1 MDEVLLIGDPRLRAR
16 CEPVAAG
23 YPGLAADAAR
33 LVGALGELRARTGFG
48 RALAAPQLGI
58 ARRIVAMDLGA
69 GPFLLVDPELTWRS
83 PEMFDVW
90 DDCFSVPD
98 RLVRV
103 ARHRSVSLRFRD
115 GALRPR
121 TWTRLPPDLAEL
133 VQHELDHLD
142 GVLMTDRATAEQPAA
157 RRAELV
163 ERPARRLELARI
175 AEAAHRIDPVFLHTP
190 QYECEPLAEQL
201 GCRLTLKVETLN
213 PIRSFKGRGADYHVG
228 LLEER
233 APLTCAS
240 AGNFGQAM
248 AYACRAR
255 GIPLTVLTSQGASP
269 SKIAR
274 MRALGAEVILAGGDF
289 EDAKRAARAH
299 GGRFVEDGREPRIS
313 EGAGTI
319 AVELLA
325 GDALLDAVVVP
336 LGDGALL
343 TGVARWIK
351 AASPATRVIGACSRG
366 APAMYHAWIGGAGGG
381 PAGGAADAIPDTIAD
396 GIAVRVPVAAS
407 VADIRDLVDDV
418 VQVADATLIEA
429 MRRVHVHAGL
439 VTEPS
444 AVAGLAAVLEDRD
457 AFAGLRV
464 ATVLTGGNVTAEQLR
479 AWLAT

>member
-1 MDEVLLIGDPRLRAR
+1 MQAVLVIGDPRLRVR
-16 CEPVAAG
+16 CAPVADG
-23 YPGLAADAAR
+23 YPELAADAAR
-33 LVGALGELRARTGFG
+33 LVAALGEVRARTGFG

-83 PEMFDVW
+83 PELVDVW

-121 TWTRLPPDLAEL
+121 TWTGLPPDLAEL

-142 GVLMTDRATAEQPAA
+142 GVLMTDRATAEAPMS

-163 ERPARRLELARI
+163 ERPARRLDLARI
-175 AEAAHRIDPVFLHTP
+175 AEAMNRIDPVFLRTP
-190 QYECEPLAEQL
+190 QYACEPLGERL
-201 GCRLTLKVETLN
+201 GCRLTLKVETQN

-228 LLEER
+228 LLEDR

-255 GIPLTVLTSQGASP
+255 GIPLTVFAARGASP
-269 SKIAR
+269 LKVER
-274 MRALGAEVILAGGDF
+274 MRALGAEVILAGDDL
-289 EDAKRAARAH
+289 EAAKRAARAH
-299 GGRFVEDGREPRIS
+299 GGRFVEDGREPRIA

-325 GDALLDAVVVP
+325 GDAHLDAVVVP

-343 TGVARWIK
+343 GGVARWIK

-366 APAMYHAWIGGAGGG
+366 APAMYHAWT
-381 PAGGAADAIPDTIAD
+381 GAAVAGADALVDTIVDTIAD
-396 GIAVRVPVAAS
+396 GIAVRAPVPAS
-407 VADIRDLVDDV
+407 VADLRDLADGV

-429 MRRVHVHAGL
+429 MRLVHAHAGL
-439 VTEPS
+439 VAEPS
-444 AVAGLAAVLEDRD
+444 AVAGLAAILEDPG
-457 AFAGLRV
+457 AFAGQRI
-464 ATVLTGGNVTAEQLR
+464 ATVVTGGNLTAEQVR